1 LLKYYILILLFF
13 TASVDLYAQAPVV
26 ADTSIKTTMAPT
38 YRLQALIDS
47 NRFINTKATPIT
59 MPVVVKK
66 HSSKALYFYLCCF
79 LLLFVGITRAVF
91 PRYLDVLFRVIFN
104 TTLKQ
109 SQLTDQLMQSKLPS
123 LLYNVLFSIV
133 AGVYVFLLLQYYNL
147 VFFENSM
154 LSLLAI
160 MLAISI
166 CYLAK
171 YIGLLALGWVTNHAQ
186 EVKSYIFIVF
196 LLNKALGL
204 FLIPF
209 TIVMA
214 FSSKNIVAPLIIVSF
229 VFIGLLYLIRFFRSY
244 AILRHKLK
252 LTGFH
257 FFMFAIA
264 IEVLPLLIICKT
276 VSNYL

>member
-1 LLKYYILILLFF
+1 LKYYVLILLFF
-13 TASVDLYAQAPVV
+13 ATSLHPYAQAPTTV
-26 ADTSIKTTMAPT
+26 DTSKKSGIMPA
-38 YRLQALIDS
+38 YRLQALMDS
-47 NRFINTKATPIT
+47 NRFVNSKT
-59 MPVVVKK
+59 MPVAMLVTVKK
-66 HSSKALYFYLCCF
+66 HGSKALYFYLCCF
-79 LLLFVGITRAVF
+79 LLLFVGITRAIF

-147 VFFENSM
+147 VFFENNL

-166 CYLAK
+166 CYIAK
-171 YIGLLALGWVTNHAQ
+171 YIGLRSLGWVTNHAQ

-229 VFIGLLYLIRFFRSY
+229 VFIGLLYLVRFFRSY

-276 VSNYL
+276 VSSYL